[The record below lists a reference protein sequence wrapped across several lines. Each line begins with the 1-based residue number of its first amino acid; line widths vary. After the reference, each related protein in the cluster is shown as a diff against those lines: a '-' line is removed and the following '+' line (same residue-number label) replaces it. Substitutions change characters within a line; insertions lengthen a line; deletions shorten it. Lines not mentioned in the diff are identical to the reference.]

1 MQQIEP
7 ATVATVAMRLR
18 HLLIF
23 FTMSAALPAA
33 TLPETVVLLH
43 GLGMSGWTMSRI
55 EHRLASEGYRVVN
68 LTYPSRTVPVETL
81 AGEWLPAQLAAHEIA
96 AAPRVHLVTHSMGGI
111 VVRAWLD
118 DFRQRG
124 IAPPAN
130 LGRTV
135 MLAPPNQGT
144 VVAEKLAGFSP
155 FLWFTGVNGHRLGT
169 SAAGLPRSLGP
180 WPANAGEL
188 GIIAGNRWVNPLF
201 IFWLDGPNDGT
212 VAVTHTHLAGERAH
226 QVLPYSHAWLPWRDT
241 ALDLVSAFLRTGTF
255 ESP

>member
-96 AAPRVHLVTHSMGGI
+96 AAPRVNFVTHSMGGI

-155 FLWFTGVNGHRLGT
+155 FRWFTGVNGHRLGT

-201 IFWLDGPNDGT
+201 IFWFDGPNDGT
-212 VAVTHTHLAGERAH
+212 VAVTHTHLASERAH
-226 QVLPYSHAWLPWRDT
+226 QVLPYSHALLPWRDT